1 MKKNQSVC
9 FLLFCIVVFIV
20 SMLYTLF
27 ILPVNGDEIWN
38 YGFSYNIAH
47 GLVIYRDF
55 NVLQMPFYFMIGSL
69 FIRAFGD
76 YLISMH
82 IFDCLILTF
91 LMLMIYQRL
100 GIYKSLILYPVILF
114 NFFPTYSYFCLFLL
128 FIILYLLDKKKEV
141 SDEAIALLAGLIFIT
156 KQSIGVCML
165 IPILFYSKNKL
176 KSLVIYFVP
185 FFVISMYLLFH
196 HAFFDFINYCF
207 LGMIDF
213 QKSNLEFSIFFFL
226 EFISCFYLLRR
237 MIKGEFRDRKVFF
250 ILAFQINAYP
260 IFDAQHFV
268 MVFIPVLYY
277 FLSGVDFS
285 LLRPYYRWL
294 LLFVMY
300 TIFGIYAFKIV
311 FFFPYGVSFNRDTF
325 WYLRNNTGTEDVI
338 LKESKVILEY
348 VPNYNE
354 DFFIMGNAYVMR
366 LYNNMD
372 IGRYDLLLNGN
383 MGYHGDIRVIREID
397 EICKKKSCVF
407 FVEKQEFKKFSQF
420 SEKIYDYVLNHYQ
433 KVAGNETFFVYDNK
447 KILN

>member
-55 NVLQMPFYFMIGSL
+55 NVLQMLFYFMIGSL
-69 FIRAFGD
+69 FIMAFGD

-165 IPILFYSKNKL
+165 IPILF
-176 KSLVIYFVP
+176 
-185 FFVISMYLLFH
+185 
-196 HAFFDFINYCF
+196 
-207 LGMIDF
+207 
-213 QKSNLEFSIFFFL
+213 
-226 EFISCFYLLRR
+226 
-237 MIKGEFRDRKVFF
+237 
-250 ILAFQINAYP
+250 
-260 IFDAQHFV
+260 
-268 MVFIPVLYY
+268 
-277 FLSGVDFS
+277 
-285 LLRPYYRWL
+285 
-294 LLFVMY
+294 
-300 TIFGIYAFKIV
+300 
-311 FFFPYGVSFNRDTF
+311 
-325 WYLRNNTGTEDVI
+325 
-338 LKESKVILEY
+338 
-348 VPNYNE
+348 
-354 DFFIMGNAYVMR
+354 
-366 LYNNMD
+366 
-372 IGRYDLLLNGN
+372 
-383 MGYHGDIRVIREID
+383 
-397 EICKKKSCVF
+397 
-407 FVEKQEFKKFSQF
+407 
-420 SEKIYDYVLNHYQ
+420 
-433 KVAGNETFFVYDNK
+433 
-447 KILN
+447 